1 MIELKEDPLRDEVRY
16 LGQLLGGV
24 IEAQEGADFL
34 AFEEEV
40 RKLSKRRRREDVPVA
55 TLREMIEKQLTQQ
68 DAEDSRD
75 ALVKA
80 AYERAF
86 GWVFKRCSQQEVD

>member
-40 RKLSKRRRREDVPVA
+40 RKLS
-55 TLREMIEKQLTQQ
+55 
-68 DAEDSRD
+68 
-75 ALVKA
+75 
-80 AYERAF
+80 
-86 GWVFKRCSQQEVD
+86 